1 VADELDEKEV
11 APHGR
16 DEQGVPLAP
25 YGYKEDGNPRKSNRG
40 RKPGSVAAP
49 PKKPTANTKSGSR
62 PRARSRA
69 ETKGQLLELVGMV
82 TTPLA
87 TAGHSPAVRARI
99 GERHATALAGDAVI
113 IEALAPD
120 LLEGVMMFADRKPGI
135 LAWMDKAE
143 DAAPAIVTA
152 KAALSIVKA
161 LVQNHQHP
169 DPQLAAAAGTM
180 VKVKAARY
188 AAAIEQEAAALGLVD
203 EPVIPEQRAA

>member
-1 VADELDEKEV
+1 
-11 APHGR
+11 
-16 DEQGVPLAP
+16 
-25 YGYKEDGNPRKSNRG
+25 
-40 RKPGSVAAP
+40 
-49 PKKPTANTKSGSR
+49 
-62 PRARSRA
+62 
-69 ETKGQLLELVGMV
+69 MV

-87 TAGHSPAVRARI
+87 TAGHSPAVRKKI
-99 GERHATALAGDAVI
+99 GDRHADAMAGDAVI

-120 LLEGVMMFADRKPGI
+120 LLEGVMMFADRKPGL

-152 KAALSIVKA
+152 RAALTIVKA
-161 LVQNHQHP
+161 IVQNHQNP

-203 EPVIPEQRAA
+203 DGPTIPEQRAA